1 MTPSEPSFIFGQGTR
16 EKYPQP
22 LTFLKCLSCGTDN
35 SRPFKEGDYILKIVD
50 SEKCPKCG
58 GTNSKIVN
66 IYVPEKKE
74 VR

>member
-1 MTPSEPSFIFGQGTR
+1 MTSSEPAFVFGQRLR

-22 LTFLKCLSCGTDN
+22 LTFLKCLSCGTEN
-35 SRPFKEGDYILKIVD
+35 SRPFKEGDYIFGMVD

-58 GTNSKIVN
+58 GTSSKIVN

-74 VR
+74 TR